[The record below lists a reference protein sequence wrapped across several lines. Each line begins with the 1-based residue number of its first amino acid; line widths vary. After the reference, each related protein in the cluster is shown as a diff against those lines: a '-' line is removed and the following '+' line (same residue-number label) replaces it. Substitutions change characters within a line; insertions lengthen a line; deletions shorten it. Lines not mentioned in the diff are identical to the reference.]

1 MASLYKKPI
10 IVRDPKTGEKTK
22 TKSRKWWGRFT
33 DASGREKRVPLATD
47 KQVAQTMLNELM
59 VKVERQ
65 QAGLDDPIDEAM
77 QQPIEEHLADFE
89 KSQKAKNNSPRYVLE
104 TPNVPVGSI
113 AGRPK

>member
-1 MASLYKKPI
+1 
-10 IVRDPKTGEKTK
+10 
-22 TKSRKWWGRFT
+22 
-33 DASGREKRVPLATD
+33 
-47 KQVAQTMLNELM
+47 MLNELM

-104 TPNVPVGSI
+104 TAWIGLFCRQCAFLKSYRDRL
-113 AGRPK
+113 A